1 MDLHGQQ
8 KIMAL
13 HPRQRTQVSLRW
25 PFVPLVVSK
34 KKMHPPPYLLG
45 TKMEN

>member
-13 HPRQRTQVSLRW
+13 QGVETRTPRQRTQVSLRW
-25 PFVPLVVSK
+25 PFEPLVLSQNK
-34 KKMHPPPYLLG
+34 CTRHHIY
-45 TKMEN
+45 